1 MAESLPDSESN
12 AQTPSSCPIVCGGA
26 RLLSWAAL
34 RVPHA
39 LRAGGLLL
47 LTLMA
52 AAIYN
57 AANPLGIPWGLS
69 PDARVGIPRVFE
81 SRLPQIDAAKALSL
95 YEADEALF
103 VDSRDEEDYER
114 DHIPGAV
121 SAPMRKWADIWPD
134 IESKLPR
141 DRLLVLYCYGAHC
154 GLSTRQ
160 GKELLRQEY
169 GKLVV
174 LDYGWSTWT
183 DHGHPTVQ
191 HPEGHPGEDEGEH

>member
-1 MAESLPDSESN
+1 LAGSLPDSKPN

-39 LRAGGLLL
+39 LRAAALLL
-47 LTLMA
+47 VTLVA
-52 AAIYN
+52 AAVYN
-57 AANPLGIPWGLS
+57 AATPFGIPWGPS
-69 PDARVGIPRVFE
+69 PDNRVGIPRVFE

-95 YEADEALF
+95 YEAGEALF
-103 VDSRDEEDYER
+103 VDSRDEDDYER

-121 SAPMRKWADIWPD
+121 SAPMRRWAEIWPD
-134 IESKLPR
+134 IESEFPR

-174 LDYGWSTWT
+174 LDYGWSAWT
-183 DHGHPTVQ
+183 DHGHPTVE
-191 HPEGHPGEDEGEH
+191 HPEGHPGEAEGEH